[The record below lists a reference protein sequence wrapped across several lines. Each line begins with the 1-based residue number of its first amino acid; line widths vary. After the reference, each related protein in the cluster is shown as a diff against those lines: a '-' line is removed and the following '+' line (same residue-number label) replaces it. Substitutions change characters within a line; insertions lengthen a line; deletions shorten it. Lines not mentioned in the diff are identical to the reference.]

1 MNGTTITTT
10 VSGDCFV
17 ETHRNT
23 CVRHFNGRKYTTTT
37 HLDFFQYITDT
48 EVHVTGDAFAVYFR
62 YVSTNRSAH
71 KVGHVYKIIGDVRPT
86 NLMRAMADLI
96 PDDSQAV
103 PF

>member
-1 MNGTTITTT
+1 MSSTRITTT

-23 CVRHFNGRKYTTTT
+23 RVRHFNGRKYMVTT
-37 HLDFFQYITDT
+37 HHDFFQYITDT
-48 EVHVTGDAFAVYFR
+48 EAHITGDAFAVYFR

-71 KVGHVYKIIGDVRPT
+71 KVGHVYNIIGDVRPT
-86 NLMRAMADLI
+86 NLMRAMTDMI
-96 PDDSQAV
+96 PDDMQAV